1 MVNQREARITMDY
14 LTGMSVTAL
23 AAREEVTAPR
33 IYQVLHKVAYRVMGR
48 SSITLIRPEDVP
60 RFQARLY
67 DSVFP
72 HRPTFSQG
80 EASTPREFFLELLS
94 ETKTRN
100 Y

>member
-14 LTGMSVTAL
+14 LTGMSVAAL
-23 AAREEVTAPR
+23 AEREEVTAPR
-33 IYQVLHKVAYRVMGR
+33 IYQMLHKVAYRVMGFT
-48 SSITLIRPEDVP
+48 SIKYVQPEDVL
-60 RFQARLY
+60 RFRARLY